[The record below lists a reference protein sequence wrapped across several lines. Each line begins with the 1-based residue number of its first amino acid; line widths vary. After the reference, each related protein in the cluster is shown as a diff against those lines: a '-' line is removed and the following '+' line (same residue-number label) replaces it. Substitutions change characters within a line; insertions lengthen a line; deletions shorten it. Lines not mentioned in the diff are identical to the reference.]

1 MRPGTAT
8 RFALL
13 GLLLDQPSHGYDLY
27 QRFSDPAGLGQVWHL
42 GMSQMY
48 ADLKTLE
55 ASGWVSA
62 RREQQGARP
71 AKNIFT
77 LTKDGRTAFQEWMAQ
92 PSRGLR
98 EMRVEFIVRLYF
110 AQRRTPNAV
119 AALIARQEES
129 LREELGRLRQSRPS
143 PHESAVFVQVVHS
156 FRLSQIEAAL
166 TWLRSVRKLTV
177 RSKPQCS
184 GSGSTI
190 PKAIIKGENH

>member
-13 GLLLDQPSHGYDLY
+13 GLLLDQPDHGYDLY

-55 ASGWVSA
+55 ASGWV
-62 RREQQGARP
+62 RVRTEQQDSHPPKR
-71 AKNIFT
+71 IFT
-77 LTKDGRTAFQEWMAQ
+77 LTDAGRAAFQAWMAH

-110 AQRRTPNAV
+110 AQRATPNGA
-119 AALIARQEES
+119 AALIARQEKS
-129 LREELGRLRQSRPS
+129 LREELGRLRQTGPS
-143 PHESAVFVQVVHS
+143 PRESALFVQVVHS
-156 FRLSQIEAAL
+156 FRISQIEAAI

-177 RSKPQCS
+177 RSKPRRS
-184 GSGSTI
+184 GSKGAI
-190 PKAIIKGENH
+190 PNNILKEERQ